1 MDWLS
6 SYFLPQVPIFRLFQF
21 QLSWRKTF
29 GREVWRR
36 NKFSEASLIKL
47 SILFNHSSTA
57 ITRIYLDIT
66 REEVANLYDI
76 DDLFVY

>member
-1 MDWLS
+1 
-6 SYFLPQVPIFRLFQF
+6 
-21 QLSWRKTF
+21 
-29 GREVWRR
+29 VWRR

-47 SILFNHSSTA
+47 SILFNHSSSA